1 MIACFAAPPEQ
12 SDRIQGHAGRTVSRR
27 NLYLRLSVSGAASAS
42 LYCLLY
48 FYESEIMQAFTRT
61 DGMYPV
67 LPVLAAFLF
76 SFTHGAFTAYFWEAL
91 GVTARAAK

>member
-1 MIACFAAPPEQ
+1 M
-12 SDRIQGHAGRTVSRR
+12 SKRD
-27 NLYLRLSVSGAASAS
+27 LYRKLFVSGAASAS

-48 FYESEIMQAFTRT
+48 SYESEIMQAFTRT
-61 DGMYPV
+61 DGFYPV

-91 GVTARAAK
+91 GVTARRTK